1 MTDRQRL
8 PTRRPS
14 ETFDLEFEGVRYSIC
29 LGRYPADDRIGEIFS
44 AGAKV
49 GSSMDALLDDVSIAL
64 SLLLQ
69 NGVKPAALAKTMG
82 RLGDGRAPASVV
94 GRICDLLA
102 EQSPEPGG
110 NMKVEVDE

>member
-1 MTDRQRL
+1 MTRQRL
-8 PTRRPS
+8 KNRRPN
-14 ETFDLEFEGVRYSIC
+14 ETIDVEFDGVSYAIC
-29 LGRYPADDRIGEIFS
+29 IGYYTDDGRPGEIFS

-82 RLGDGRAPASVV
+82 RLGDGRAPASII
-94 GRICDLLA
+94 GAICDLLA
-102 EQSPEPGG
+102 EQAPEPGG
-110 NMKVEVDE
+110 EVNESQE